1 MDEDFWKYSTNAFDP
16 DKYRSGPSFM
26 DSVKA
31 GEELFGPGGSLSNYG
46 SSSSGGYTSNF
57 GKWAEAL
64 NKSNIFKQSSQN
76 AKQGYQGGWAQ
87 PFAQGSG
94 ANYQSMG
101 EGKGIYTFPAAKI
114 AGIVNHPIQQ
124 QSSGGGF
131 FDRLAGG
138 VKGFM
143 QGAMTGQPHMAG
155 VGAAAGFLSA

>member
-16 DKYRSGPSFM
+16 DQYRSGPSFM

-31 GEELFGPGGSLSNYG
+31 GESLFGPGGSLS
-46 SSSSGGYTSNF
+46 SSSDGGYQSNF

-94 ANYQSMG
+94 ANYQSMDKD
-101 EGKGIYTFPAAKI
+101 KGIYTFPAAKI
-114 AGIVNHPIQQ
+114 AGVINHPIQQ
-124 QSSGGGF
+124 QSSGGG
-131 FDRLAGG
+131 LLGG
-138 VKGFM
+138 IGKIV
-143 QGAMTGQPHMAG
+143 T
-155 VGAAAGFLSA
+155 GAAGAGLLGPWGAVAGIGLQAADQYV